1 MSQRPLIRI
10 LLALVLITILG
21 RRAFEYPVLATQ
33 DAIDWAQQN
42 LVDFK
47 MTDGSLRGAQIQT
60 IVNSLFILLTIP
72 LFYSLVL
79 KRFDKRKLW
88 WLSFPAAILLSA
100 VLGIGLSYIDRSFN
114 PYYYYSFSMVKEGFP
129 TADSFS
135 RLQIINIFY
144 LMNACLFAGFIYKAE
159 QLFFDKFDSIK
170 KRLGATSS
178 LFWIALFFVCLIIG
192 LLLNNGGFGT
202 ARSITSSLGLMT
214 RFAFWAIFI
223 GFFFLDHF
231 FQRGKIKIHSSFND
245 IFKFLFCSLGG
256 LGGIALIFYTKQQI
270 ILTGMNS
277 NPYIPVFMVGLTI
290 IVVSSFICYCLYLAN
305 VGGIRSNT
313 NLQLSLKQ
321 KTTELDFLK
330 SQVNPHFLFNS
341 LNTVYGIA
349 LSENSPKTADGVQML
364 SEMMR
369 FMLRENTEEQI
380 PVAKEIDYIHH
391 YIELQSL
398 RLTGSE
404 TALNIELDRSCK
416 GNIAPMILIPFIE
429 NAFKHGVSVQD
440 NSFIN
445 IKMECGPGEV
455 DLFVKN
461 SKHARPLPENET
473 SGIGLKN
480 VKERLLILY
489 PDQHM
494 LVINEDDDT
503 FELKLKVR
511 LS

>member
-10 LLALVLITILG
+10 LLALVLVTILG
-21 RRAFEYPVLATQ
+21 RKAFEYPVLATQ
-33 DAIDWAQQN
+33 DALDWAQQN
-42 LVDFK
+42 LVNFK
-47 MTDGSLRGAQIQT
+47 TADGHLRGAQIQT

-79 KRFDKRKLW
+79 KRFDKRRLW
-88 WLSFPAAILLSA
+88 WLSFPAAILFSA
-100 VLGIGLSYIDRSFN
+100 LLGIGLAYIDRWLN
-114 PYYYYSFSMVKEGFP
+114 PYYYYTFDFVKEGFP
-129 TADSFS
+129 TANNFS

-178 LFWIALFFVCLIIG
+178 LFWISLFLVCLIIG
-192 LLLNNGGFGT
+192 LLLSNGRFGT
-202 ARSITSSLGLMT
+202 ARSIASALGQMT
-214 RFAFWAIFI
+214 RFAFWATFV

-256 LGGIALIFYTKQQI
+256 LGGIVLVFYTKYEV
-270 ILTGMNS
+270 LTGMNY
-277 NPYIPVFMVGLTI
+277 NYYIPVFMAGLTL
-290 IVVSSFICYCLYLAN
+290 IVVSSLICIGLYRAN

-349 LSENSPKTADGVQML
+349 LSENSPKTANGVQML

-440 NSFIN
+440 SSFIE
-445 IKMECGPGEV
+445 IRLECKAGKV

-473 SGIGLKN
+473 NGIGLKN
-480 VKERLLILY
+480 AKERLLILY
-489 PDQHM
+489 PDQHK

-503 FELKLKVR
+503 FEVKLNVR